1 MKKIVQ
7 TTAAILAAFTFGVC
21 LVSCEKAQPTEKE
34 TVTTTIPAAA
44 TPVWGSAPV
53 KVGIIGDSIS
63 TFEGWIP
70 SDYKA
75 YYPHTGS
82 SASLTQVEQT
92 WWHRLIYNL
101 MPDATLD
108 RNLSYSATRVTM
120 VKTPTSRPDADAND
134 FITRCTNFVDP
145 DIIVIAGG
153 TNDRPCVAAGL
164 VGEYDWDTPT
174 EELDRYSFRPAYTR
188 LVQTLRNTYPGAKIV
203 CVVNNLLLTPTNKA
217 IGESI
222 EAIAE
227 HYSLPCAKIEMTLE
241 TVGDGV
247 HPSSAGAEY
256 WAKIVHETIR
266 DAGLLNY
273 RKSTHQNAASVL
285 GRELAD
291 SEIVGSTTED
301 SHLTKTKLNDGLK
314 VLWNKEDKVKLFSAE
329 CPEGQ
334 ELGIN
339 ELSDDCTAAVFSS
352 ETAVYGSP
360 RYAIYPSSAVKS
372 FDASKGEAVLDLS
385 EAMASPLC
393 TSLEKDEAL
402 TEETVV
408 SALPMAAKSEGS
420 LFSFRNLFGA
430 LSIRVYDYARYGFEI
445 KSISLTSR
453 DGKAISGD
461 ATVSLENGS
470 VTGFSGNPTATRE
483 LTQPSDIDTYGWTS
497 WSTHSNSTFT
507 SHARSFLFFLPAGS
521 YPEGFDIKLICTD
534 GRGYTFSSGA
544 VEIEGGKVLKLERHP
559 LTAYYGTSNCV
570 LAAPGTASVR
580 FDVTPY
586 CSFSSRFER
595 EDIIVVGAAE
605 KVVGTKILYQAE
617 HGSRKTDFSSSA
629 ADGTVIPSGASIAL
643 ENEGGHLFMTVPLT
657 GKAGNAAVALL
668 DDSGEILW
676 SFHIWVSEVSDVECS
691 STQDGSF
698 AIMDRNLGATSALD
712 RSQCSEEE
720 VRNSFGL
727 FYQWGRKDPFPR
739 ALSTSARS
747 QSGDFALNSSVV
759 RANAAIGS
767 IGYTVK
773 NPTAR
778 LYYNTANGCNWL
790 MSYINDLWGSGF
802 ADASTAKVAQEDRR
816 AGGVKTAFDPCP
828 EGYRVPELRYLDDI
842 LSLNEGKLVSADRD
856 RLYGY
861 RLDTGA
867 STTYFPAAGYI
878 SSAKDGAGSLTNEGY
893 WCMYWTNSSAVL
905 NAPYL
910 FAEGTGK
917 LSWKFGVR
925 GHLLPVRCLREK

>member
-1 MKKIVQ
+1 MKRTVH
-7 TTAAILAAFTFGVC
+7 LAAAFLSAITLTVG
-21 LVSCEKAQPTEKE
+21 LVSCEKAQPSEKE
-34 TVTTTIPAAA
+34 TVTATVPAGA
-44 TPVWGSAPV
+44 TPIWGSAPV

-75 YYPHTGS
+75 YYPHTGT

-108 RNLSYSATRVTM
+108 RNLSYSATRVTQ

-134 FITRCTNFVDP
+134 FITRCTNFDDP
-145 DIIVIAGG
+145 DIIIIAGG
-153 TNDRPCVAAGL
+153 TNDRNCVSTGL
-164 VGEYDWDTPT
+164 VGEYDWDSPT
-174 EELDRYSFRPAYTR
+174 EELDRYNFRPAYTR
-188 LVQTLRNTYPGAKIV
+188 LVQTLQKTYPSAKIV
-203 CVVNNLLLTPTNKA
+203 CVVNDLLLTPTNKA

-222 EAIAE
+222 ETIAE
-227 HYSLPCAKIEMTLE
+227 HYSLPCAKIEMKLE

-256 WAKIVHETIR
+256 WAKIVYETIR
-266 DAGLLNY
+266 DAGLLSY
-273 RKSTHQNAASVL
+273 RKVPQQNAASVI
-285 GRELAD
+285 GRELAE
-291 SEIVGSTTED
+291 SEIVGSTAEGAA
-301 SHLTKTKLNDGLK
+301 LTKTRLNDALK
-314 VLWNKEDKVKLFSAE
+314 VLWDKDDKIKLFSSE

-334 ELGIN
+334 ELGIS
-339 ELSDDCTAAVFSS
+339 ELSEDCSAAIFSS
-352 ETAVYGSP
+352 ETGVSGSP
-360 RYAIYPSSAVKS
+360 RYAVYPSSAVKS
-372 FDASKGEAVLDLS
+372 FDSSKAEAVIDLT
-385 EAMASPLC
+385 EAMSSPLC

-402 TEETVV
+402 SEETVV
-408 SALPMAAKSEGS
+408 SALPMTAKSEGS

-430 LSIRVYDYARYGFEI
+430 MSIRVYDYARYGLEV
-445 KSISLTSR
+445 KSITLTSR
-453 DGKAISGD
+453 DGKPLGGE
-461 ATVSLENGS
+461 ATISLETGE
-470 VTGFSGNPTATRE
+470 VTGASGNATATRE
-483 LTQPSDIDTYGWTS
+483 LTEPVDIDTYGWTS
-497 WSTHSNSTFT
+497 WSTHSSSTFS

-521 YPEGFDIKLICTD
+521 YPKGFDVTLNCTD

-559 LTAYYGTSNCV
+559 LTAYYGIANCI
-570 LAAPGTASVR
+570 LAAPGTSSVR
-580 FDVTPY
+580 FNVTPY
-586 CSFSSRFER
+586 CSFSPRFER
-595 EDIIVVGAAE
+595 EDIIVEGAAE
-605 KVVGTKILYQAE
+605 KVSGAKILYQVE

-629 ADGTVIPSGASIAL
+629 SDGTVIPSGASIKL
-643 ENEGGHLFMTVPLT
+643 ENEGGHLFLNVPLT
-657 GKAGNAAVALL
+657 GKAGNAAVALT
-668 DDSGEILW
+668 DDAGEILW
-676 SFHIWVSEVSDVECS
+676 SFHIWVSEVSDIECA
-691 STQDGSF
+691 STQDGNF
-698 AIMDRNLGATSALD
+698 AIMDRNLGATSTLD

-739 ALSTSARS
+739 ALSTAVRS

-759 RANAAIGS
+759 RANAVIGS

-778 LYYNTANGCNWL
+778 LYYNTSSGCNYL

-828 EGYRVPELRYLDDI
+828 EGYRVPELRYLDDL
-842 LSLNEGKLVSADRD
+842 LSLNEGKLISADRD

-861 RLDTGA
+861 HLNTGV

-878 SSAKDGAGSLTNEGY
+878 SSAKDGAGSLTNESY
-893 WCMYWTNSSAVL
+893 WCMYWVNSSAVL